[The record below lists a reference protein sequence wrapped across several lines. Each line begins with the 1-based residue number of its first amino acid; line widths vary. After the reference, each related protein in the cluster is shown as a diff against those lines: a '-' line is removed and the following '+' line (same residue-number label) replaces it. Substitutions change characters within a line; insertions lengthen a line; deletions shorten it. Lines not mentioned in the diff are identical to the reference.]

1 MACFSLHGV
10 RMEGLAVT
18 LPVEE
23 VRNTDLEWLSPRE
36 RMQMTKMVGIDK
48 RRVAPASTTAA
59 DLCVRAAEELLAR
72 LGWKAEEIGAILFVT
87 QTPDHLIPGSAT
99 QIQERLGI
107 PRSALA
113 LDVNQ
118 GCAGY
123 VYGLGT
129 LGALQAAGKFPKT
142 LLLVGDTITHTL
154 SPQDKSTVPIFSDAG
169 SATAL
174 VYDPSAS
181 PMHFNL
187 QSDGSGYQAIIQ
199 PAGGARQPI
208 TPETTEIRDQGDGL
222 FRADAHLA
230 MRGLDVFNFA
240 LAEVAP
246 NIRQL
251 LEFAGQDQEEVDH
264 FVFHQANLL
273 LNESI
278 RKKLRVPKEKVPY
291 TLSKYGNTSCGTI
304 PVTMADQLQEALTT
318 GGKRMVLS
326 GFGVGLAWGSV
337 LMEMPPIHCLAP
349 IEV

>member
-18 LPVEE
+18 LPKEE
-23 VRNTDLEWLSPRE
+23 VSNSDLDWLSERE

-48 RRVAPASTTAA
+48 RRIAPDSTTAA
-59 DLCVRAAEELLAR
+59 DLCVRAAEELLAK
-72 LGWKAEEIGAILFVT
+72 LGWEAEEIGALLFVS

-107 PRSALA
+107 PKSALA

-129 LGALQAAGKFPKT
+129 LAALQSAGKFPKT

-174 VYDPSAS
+174 VYDPEAA

-199 PAGGARQPI
+199 PAGGSRQPI
-208 TPETTEIRDQGDGL
+208 TPEATEIRDQGDGL

-240 LAEVAP
+240 LGEVAP

-251 LEFAGQDQEEVDH
+251 LEFANCDKESINH

-278 RKKLRVPKEKVPY
+278 RKKLGLAKDKVPY
-291 TLSKYGNTSCGTI
+291 TLSKYGNTSCATI
-304 PVTMADQLQEALTT
+304 PVTLADQVRGELEA
-318 GGKRMVLS
+318 GGKRFVLS
-326 GFGVGLAWGSV
+326 GFGVGLAWGSALV
-337 LMEMPPIHCLAP
+337 EIPSIHCLPP

>member
-18 LPVEE
+18 LPTQE
-23 VRNTDLEWLSPRE
+23 VSNSDLDWLSSRE
-36 RMQMTKMVGIDK
+36 RMQMIKMVGIDK
-48 RRVAPASTTAA
+48 RRIAPASVTAA
-59 DLCVRAAEELLAR
+59 DLCVRAAEELMEK
-72 LGWKAEEIGAILFVT
+72 LGWKGEEIGALLFVT

-107 PRSALA
+107 PNSALA

-123 VYGLGT
+123 IYGLGT
-129 LGALQAAGKFPKT
+129 LGALQSAGKFPKT

-174 VYDPSAS
+174 VHDADAP

-199 PAGGARQPI
+199 PAGGSRQPI
-208 TPETTEIRDQGDGL
+208 TPETSEIRDQGDGL

-251 LEFAGQDQEEVDH
+251 LEFAGQDQESVDH

-278 RKKLRVPKEKVPY
+278 RKKLGIPKEKVPY

-304 PVTMADQLQEALTT
+304 PVTLADQVREPLRK
-318 GGKRMVLS
+318 GGNRFLLS
-326 GFGVGLAWGSV
+326 GFGVGLAWGSA
-337 LMEMPPIHCLAP
+337 LLEIPSLQCLAP
-349 IEV
+349 IEI